1 MSASEGPERDH
12 WDVVVVGGGQ
22 AGETAAQYASQFS
35 GLSTVL
41 VEEDLIGGECE
52 YWACRPSK
60 ALLLPVE
67 ALSVGRDL
75 PGVREMISG
84 RSLDVPA
91 VLARRDDVAFH
102 YADPQ
107 EVAFLKTNNIDLVR
121 GRGRLAGSKKVA
133 VTASDGSVRTITAE
147 HAVVLA
153 TGSSALVPPTDG
165 LAAALPWTSRDVTA
179 VREVPR
185 RVVVIGG
192 GPVACEA
199 ITWLHALGVE
209 EATLVHRGSQLLKT
223 MEPFASDFAARHLAE
238 AGVAVRLN
246 TNVTRVSRPDAQ
258 DRGVGHPHGGP
269 VTVTL
274 DNGGQIEADE
284 FVVAVGRRGGTDDIG
299 LETVDIPAP
308 HGYVAVDDQCTV
320 VGTDWLYATGDLTG
334 RALLTHMAKYQARI
348 AGEAI
353 TARAL
358 GKSLTEK
365 PFNGLTT
372 AEYDAVPHVVFLDPP
387 LCAVGLTESA
397 ARERGIDVETAE
409 YDIAGIS
416 GAAISREHYDGR
428 AKLVVDP
435 ATDTV
440 IGATFAGTATTELL
454 HSATVAIVGQVPV
467 TRLWHAVAS
476 FPTVSEIWLR
486 LLETLQQQR
495 RGRMRPG

>member
-1 MSASEGPERDH
+1 MSAHEGQERDH

-60 ALLLPVE
+60 ALLMPVE
-67 ALSVGRDL
+67 AQSVGRDL
-75 PGVREMISG
+75 PGVREMIAD

-91 VLARRDDVAFH
+91 VLARRDDIAFH

-107 EVAFLKTNNIDLVR
+107 EVAWLKANNIDLVR
-121 GRGRLAGSKKVA
+121 GRGRLAGPKQVA
-133 VTASDGSVRTITAE
+133 VTASDGMVRTITAE

-153 TGSSALVPPTDG
+153 TGSSALLPPTDG
-165 LAAALPWTSRDVTA
+165 LAAAFPWTSRDVTA

-185 RVVVIGG
+185 RLVVVGG

-199 ITWLHALGVE
+199 VTWLHALGVE
-209 EATLVHRGSQLLKT
+209 ETTLVHRGPRLLT
-223 MEPFASDFAARHLAE
+223 MMEPFASDFAARHLTL
-238 AGVAVRLN
+238 AGVDLRLG
-246 TNVTRVSRPDAQ
+246 TSVTGVSREDAQ
-258 DRGVGHPHGGP
+258 DRGVGRIHGGP

-274 DNGGQIEADE
+274 DDGSQLEADE
-284 FVVAVGRRGGTDDIG
+284 LVVAVGRRGGTDDIG

-308 HGYVAVDDQCTV
+308 HGYVEVDDQCAV

-334 RALLTHMAKYQARI
+334 RALLTHMAKYQARV

-358 GKSLTEK
+358 GK

-372 AEYDAVPHVVFLDPP
+372 AEYDAVAHVVFLDPP
-387 LCAVGLTESA
+387 LCAVGMTESV
-397 ARERGIDVETAE
+397 ARQRGIEVETAE

-454 HSATVAIVGQVPV
+454 HSATVAIVGRVPV
-467 TRLWHAVAS
+467 SRLWHAVAS

-495 RGRMRPG
+495 RTAPTPPA